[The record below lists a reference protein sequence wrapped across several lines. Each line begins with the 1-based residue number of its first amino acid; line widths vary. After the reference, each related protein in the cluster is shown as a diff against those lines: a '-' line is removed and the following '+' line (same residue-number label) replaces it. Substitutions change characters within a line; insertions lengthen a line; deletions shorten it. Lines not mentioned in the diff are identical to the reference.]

1 MNFSY
6 KHNRYIKIK
15 KQNGYDYMKDIND
28 LKNQIEQ
35 KTKYI
40 KILEKGKKDSN
51 DSNNIQINKLKETV
65 KTLQE
70 KNQIL
75 SDENSNLKIPKKKE
89 INKTDEN
96 EHKDIENK
104 KLKDIIDQL
113 EKDKNKITQAK
124 TVETSQLRIE
134 ISKLKMQIYNL
145 TSELEKYKIKEN
157 EKDEF
162 NIDANEVHRLK
173 I

>member
-1 MNFSY
+1 M
-6 KHNRYIKIK
+6 
-15 KQNGYDYMKDIND
+15 
-28 LKNQIEQ
+28 
-35 KTKYI
+35 
-40 KILEKGKKDSN
+40 
-51 DSNNIQINKLKETV
+51 

-96 EHKDIENK
+96 ENKDMENK

-145 TSELEKYKIKEN
+145 TNELEKYKIKEN

-162 NIDANEVHRLK
+162 NIDDNEVHRLK